1 MDEES
6 EEQYHKET
14 HENRN
19 SDEIQ
24 EWSQTSQSAL
34 STSAVTGRP
43 KHTGRWKR
51 ERLIIFFCLILN
63 YFAHYYIIRRHE
75 NS

>member
-51 ERLIIFFCLILN
+51 ERLIFFCLILN
-63 YFAHYYIIRRHE
+63 FFAHYYIIRRHE